1 MKRLK
6 VAIIPARGGSKRL
19 PNKNILK
26 FKGQPIINFTIK
38 AAIKSKV
45 FDEIIISTDSKK
57 IKHLVSKFPITIHDR
72 PKYLSTGNST
82 INQLC
87 EYLIKS
93 YKEKGITWSEI
104 CVLYP
109 TAPMRNS
116 GDIKKVMSLLKKDIN
131 FSVAVTKF
139 DHYPHHA
146 LIENKKK
153 LIPMWPKLINSNKFK
168 HKKIYV
174 DNGSTY
180 AAKVN
185 YFLKYKTFLGPKLKG
200 YEMPSYRSIDVDEL
214 NDYLLLKKIFMKNHN
229 LR

>member
-1 MKRLK
+1 MKKLK
-6 VAIIPARGGSKRL
+6 IAIIPARGGSKRL
-19 PNKNILK
+19 PFKNILK

-38 AAIKSKV
+38 AALRSKI
-45 FDEIIISTDSKK
+45 FDQIIVSTDSKK
-57 IKHLVSKFPITIHDR
+57 IKNLVSKFPVTIHKR
-72 PKYLSTGNST
+72 PRYLSTAIST

-87 EYLIKS
+87 EHLIKL
-93 YKEKGITWSEI
+93 YKKKGVNWNKI

-116 GDIKKVMSLLKKDIN
+116 EDIKKVMSFLKKDIN

-146 LIENKKK
+146 LIKNKKR
-153 LIPMWPKLINSNKFK
+153 LTPVWPKLIDNKKFK
-168 HKKIYV
+168 HKKFYV

-185 YFLKYKTFLGPKLKG
+185 YFLKYKNFLGPKLKG
-200 YEMPSYRSIDVDEL
+200 YEMPRYRSIDLDEFS
-214 NDYLLLKKIFMKNHN
+214 DFLLLKKIFYSKS
-229 LR
+229 

>member
-109 TAPMRNS
+109 TAPM
-116 GDIKKVMSLLKKDIN
+116 
-131 FSVAVTKF
+131 
-139 DHYPHHA
+139 
-146 LIENKKK
+146 
-153 LIPMWPKLINSNKFK
+153 
-168 HKKIYV
+168 
-174 DNGSTY
+174 
-180 AAKVN
+180 
-185 YFLKYKTFLGPKLKG
+185 
-200 YEMPSYRSIDVDEL
+200 
-214 NDYLLLKKIFMKNHN
+214 
-229 LR
+229 